1 MLKKLD
7 LFACFFQKWVHIAE
21 TLMKLNICLFNI
33 SWWIIRK
40 VWEKVR
46 NSIKNEFDTGP
57 VFNEKCL
64 RSKVK
69 YFKGKI
75 NINFHNNKMLKE
87 DSKCICLTVI
97 LIDSVYRKDNNY
109 YPQVFLKECKHV
121 VKEKKMSEYI
131 TDEIEISFADSDRE
145 DSDEENSVREH

>member
-1 MLKKLD
+1 
-7 LFACFFQKWVHIAE
+7 
-21 TLMKLNICLFNI
+21 
-33 SWWIIRK
+33 
-40 VWEKVR
+40 
-46 NSIKNEFDTGP
+46 
-57 VFNEKCL
+57 
-64 RSKVK
+64 
-69 YFKGKI
+69 
-75 NINFHNNKMLKE
+75 MLKE

-131 TDEIEISFADSDRE
+131 TDELEISFADSDRE